1 MLPENTPDFDKETGV
16 VTLPAVE
23 GVTWIVDGKQHR
35 AGKVAAVKP
44 GKSVHVTVKTERGFR
59 VRGDRE
65 WTFTRQEKSD

>member
-35 AGKVAAVKP
+35 AGKVAAVK
-44 GKSVHVTVKTERGFR
+44 
-59 VRGDRE
+59 
-65 WTFTRQEKSD
+65 